1 MTEILEELNASIA
14 DKEEDLKYIEKLN
27 NTVDKVKYLRLIKKY
42 TQSESAALMGIST
55 RHVRRLE
62 KKIKKI
68 WKCPQKCPVCVLPQV
83 GHFMYNIHKE

>member
-42 TQSESAALMGIST
+42 TQVQAANLIGISA
-55 RHVRRLE
+55 RQVQRIE
-62 KKIKKI
+62 KKLKKI
-68 WKCPQKCPVCVLPQV
+68 
-83 GHFMYNIHKE
+83 

>member
-42 TQSESAALMGIST
+42 TQVQAANLIGISA
-55 RHVRRLE
+55 RQVQRIE
-62 KKIKKI
+62 KKLKKT
-68 WKCPQKCPVCVLPQV
+68 
-83 GHFMYNIHKE
+83 